1 MSRPDNWKE
10 YIYRQ
15 CVNCSYCECS
25 GNAMFS
31 MKCTRTGKYVSTNEH
46 IGCGMFSDGKASK
59 SIEPDEPTLVPTGKD
74 WKLEDD
80 HITVTVE
87 IKKRPEVSKV
97 VVSKK
102 RPVDKTKKSN
112 IKCEHCKHFC
122 NWHEHR
128 APKDALYSG
137 DCFGV
142 DSPNWACCVN
152 YCNRCKAFEWSE
164 DL

>member
-1 MSRPDNWKE
+1 MSRPDNWRE

-31 MKCTRTGKYVSTNEH
+31 MKCTRTGKYVRTNEN
-46 IGCGMFSDGKASK
+46 IGCGMFSDKKAE
-59 SIEPDEPTLVPTGKD
+59 IEKCVPQDIPVYKDETPEH
-74 WKLEDD
+74 LEPPR
-80 HITVTVE
+80 IVFE
-87 IKKRPEVSKV
+87 IKKLPDESEVIIL
-97 VVSKK
+97 KK

-122 NWHEHR
+122 NWYEHR

-137 DCFGV
+137 DCSCV
-142 DSPNWACCVN
+142 DSPNWACCVS
-152 YCNRCKAFEWSE
+152 YWNRCKAFEWSE